1 MAYKGILYDNNK
13 FEIIEYNDP
22 NAKYEM
28 QGSYSFIENSKSG
41 IFIVRK
47 TKEEVLQSFF
57 LKFVNKIA
65 KANEDII
72 NYKKILKII
81 NNELNR

>member
-1 MAYKGILYDNNK
+1 MAYKGILYDDNK

-28 QGSYSFIENSKSG
+28 QDSYSFIDDGKSG

-65 KANEDII
+65 KSTEDII

-81 NNELNR
+81 TNEFNR

>member
-1 MAYKGILYDNNK
+1 MFFDEA
-13 FEIIEYNDP
+13 IIFFRIP
-22 NAKYEM
+22 
-28 QGSYSFIENSKSG
+28 

-65 KANEDII
+65 KSTEDII

-81 NNELNR
+81 TNEFNR

>member
-1 MAYKGILYDNNK
+1 MAYKGILYDDNK

-22 NAKYEM
+22 IAKYEM
-28 QGSYSFIENSKSG
+28 QDSYSFIENGKSG

-47 TKEEVLQSFF
+47 TKEEVLQSF
-57 LKFVNKIA
+57 LKKFIDKIA
-65 KANEDII
+65 KSTEDIV

-81 NNELNR
+81 NDEFNR

>member
-28 QGSYSFIENSKSG
+28 QGSYSFIENGKSG

-65 KANEDII
+65 KSTEDII

-81 NNELNR
+81 NDEFNR

>member
-28 QGSYSFIENSKSG
+28 QGSYSFIENGKSG

-47 TKEEVLQSFF
+47 TKEEVLQSF
-57 LKFVNKIA
+57 LKKFIDKID
-65 KANEDII
+65 KSTEDII
-72 NYKKILKII
+72 NCKKILKMI
-81 NNELNR
+81 NKELNR

>member
-1 MAYKGILYDNNK
+1 MAYKGILYDDNK

-28 QGSYSFIENSKSG
+28 QDSYSFIENGKSG

-47 TKEEVLQSFF
+47 TKEEVLQSF
-57 LKFVNKIA
+57 LKKFTDKIA
-65 KANEDII
+65 KSTEDII
-72 NYKKILKII
+72 NYKKIIKII
-81 NNELNR
+81 NKELNR

>member
-1 MAYKGILYDNNK
+1 MAYKGILYDDNK

-28 QGSYSFIENSKSG
+28 QDSYSFIENSKSG

-57 LKFVNKIA
+57 LKFINKIA
-65 KANEDII
+65 KSTEDII

-81 NNELNR
+81 NNEFNR

>member
-22 NAKYEM
+22 NVKYEM
-28 QGSYSFIENSKSG
+28 QGSYSFIENGKSG

-57 LKFVNKIA
+57 
-65 KANEDII
+65 
-72 NYKKILKII
+72 
-81 NNELNR
+81 

>member
-1 MAYKGILYDNNK
+1 MAYKGILYDDNK

-28 QGSYSFIENSKSG
+28 QDSYSFIENGKSG

-47 TKEEVLQSFF
+47 TKEEVLQSF
-57 LKFVNKIA
+57 LKKFTDKIA
-65 KANEDII
+65 KSTEDII
-72 NYKKILKII
+72 NYKKILKMI
-81 NNELNR
+81 NKELNR

>member
-1 MAYKGILYDNNK
+1 MAYKGILYDDNK

-28 QGSYSFIENSKSG
+28 QDSYSFIENGKSG

-65 KANEDII
+65 KSTEDII

-81 NNELNR
+81 TNEFNR

>member
-1 MAYKGILYDNNK
+1 MAYKGILYDDNK

-28 QGSYSFIENSKSG
+28 QGSYSFIENGKSG

-47 TKEEVLQSFF
+47 TKEEVLQSF
-57 LKFVNKIA
+57 LKKFIDKIA
-65 KANEDII
+65 KSTEDIV

>member
-1 MAYKGILYDNNK
+1 MAYKGILYDDNK

-28 QGSYSFIENSKSG
+28 QGSYSFIENGKSG

-47 TKEEVLQSFF
+47 TKEEVLQSF
-57 LKFVNKIA
+57 LKKFIDKIA
-65 KANEDII
+65 KSIEDII

-81 NNELNR
+81 NKELNR

>member
-13 FEIIEYNDP
+13 FEIIKYNDP

-28 QGSYSFIENSKSG
+28 QDSYSFIENGKSG

-47 TKEEVLQSFF
+47 TKEEVLQSF
-57 LKFVNKIA
+57 LKKFIDKIA
-65 KANEDII
+65 KSTEDII

-81 NNELNR
+81 NKELNR

>member
-1 MAYKGILYDNNK
+1 MAYKGILYDDNK
-13 FEIIEYNDP
+13 FEVIEYNDP
-22 NAKYEM
+22 KAKYEM
-28 QGSYSFIENSKSG
+28 QDSYSFIENGKSG

-65 KANEDII
+65 KSAEDII

-81 NNELNR
+81 SNEFNR

>member
-1 MAYKGILYDNNK
+1 MAYKGILYDDNK

-28 QGSYSFIENSKSG
+28 QDSYSFIENGKSG

-65 KANEDII
+65 KSNEDII

-81 NNELNR
+81 NDEFNR

>member
-28 QGSYSFIENSKSG
+28 QGSYSFIENGKSG

-47 TKEEVLQSFF
+47 TKEEVLQSF
-57 LKFVNKIA
+57 LKKFIDKIA
-65 KANEDII
+65 KSTEDII
-72 NYKKILKII
+72 NYKKILKMI
-81 NNELNR
+81 NKELNR

>member
-28 QGSYSFIENSKSG
+28 QGIYSFIENDKSG

-57 LKFVNKIA
+57 KKFVNKIA
-65 KANEDII
+65 KSTEDII
-72 NYKKILKII
+72 NYKKILKMI
-81 NNELNR
+81 NDEFNR

>member
-28 QGSYSFIENSKSG
+28 QDSYSFIENGKSG

-47 TKEEVLQSFF
+47 TKEEVLQSF
-57 LKFVNKIA
+57 LKKIIDKIA
-65 KANEDII
+65 KSTEDIV

-81 NNELNR
+81 NDEFNR

>member
-1 MAYKGILYDNNK
+1 MVYKGILYDDNK

-28 QGSYSFIENSKSG
+28 QGSYSFIENGKSG

-47 TKEEVLQSFF
+47 TKEEVLQSF
-57 LKFVNKIA
+57 LKNFIDKIA
-65 KANEDII
+65 KSNEDII

-81 NNELNR
+81 NNELNQ

>member
-28 QGSYSFIENSKSG
+28 QDSYSFIENGKSG

-65 KANEDII
+65 KSTEDII
-72 NYKKILKII
+72 NYKKILKMI
-81 NNELNR
+81 NKELNR

>member
-1 MAYKGILYDNNK
+1 MAYKGILYDDNK

-28 QGSYSFIENSKSG
+28 QDSYSFIENGKSG

-47 TKEEVLQSFF
+47 TKEEVLSMQAE
-57 LKFVNKIA
+57 KG
-65 KANEDII
+65 
-72 NYKKILKII
+72 KILIQNSLLSCEKEALKSQIER
-81 NNELNR
+81 NKLLM

>member
-1 MAYKGILYDNNK
+1 MAYKGILYDDNK

-28 QGSYSFIENSKSG
+28 QGSYSFIENGKSG

-47 TKEEVLQSFF
+47 TKEEVLQSF
-57 LKFVNKIA
+57 LKKIIDKIA
-65 KANEDII
+65 KSNEDII
-72 NYKKILKII
+72 NYKKILKMI
-81 NNELNR
+81 NKELNR

>member
-28 QGSYSFIENSKSG
+28 QGSYSFIDNGKSG

-47 TKEEVLQSFF
+47 TKEEVLQSF
-57 LKFVNKIA
+57 LKNFIDKIA
-65 KANEDII
+65 KSNKDII

>member
-1 MAYKGILYDNNK
+1 MAYKGILYDDNK

-28 QGSYSFIENSKSG
+28 QDSYSFIENGKSG

-65 KANEDII
+65 KSTEDII

-81 NNELNR
+81 TNEFNL

>member
-22 NAKYEM
+22 SAKYEM
-28 QGSYSFIENSKSG
+28 QGSYSLIENGKSG

-47 TKEEVLQSFF
+47 TKEEVLQSF
-57 LKFVNKIA
+57 LKKFIDKIA
-65 KANEDII
+65 KSNEDII

-81 NNELNR
+81 NDEFNR

>member
-1 MAYKGILYDNNK
+1 MAYKGILYDDNK

-28 QGSYSFIENSKSG
+28 QDSYSFIENGKSG

-65 KANEDII
+65 KSTEDII

-81 NNELNR
+81 SNEFNR

>member
-28 QGSYSFIENSKSG
+28 QRI
-41 IFIVRK
+41 
-47 TKEEVLQSFF
+47 
-57 LKFVNKIA
+57 
-65 KANEDII
+65 
-72 NYKKILKII
+72 
-81 NNELNR
+81 

>member
-1 MAYKGILYDNNK
+1 MAYKGILYDDNK
-13 FEIIEYNDP
+13 FEVIEYNDP

-28 QGSYSFIENSKSG
+28 QDSYSFIDNGKSG

-65 KANEDII
+65 KSTEDII

-81 NNELNR
+81 SNEFNR

>member
-1 MAYKGILYDNNK
+1 MAYKGILYDDNK
-13 FEIIEYNDP
+13 FEVIEYNDP

-28 QGSYSFIENSKSG
+28 QDSYSFIENGKSG

-65 KANEDII
+65 KSTEDII

-81 NNELNR
+81 SNEFNR

>member
-28 QGSYSFIENSKSG
+28 QNSYSFIENGKSG

-47 TKEEVLQSFF
+47 TKEEVLQSF
-57 LKFVNKIA
+57 LKKFIDKIA
-65 KANEDII
+65 KSTEDII

-81 NNELNR
+81 NDELNR

>member
-1 MAYKGILYDNNK
+1 MAYKGILYDDNK

-22 NAKYEM
+22 DTKYEM
-28 QGSYSFIENSKSG
+28 QDSYSFIENGKSG

-57 LKFVNKIA
+57 LKFVDKIA
-65 KANEDII
+65 KSTEDII

-81 NNELNR
+81 SNEFNR

>member
-1 MAYKGILYDNNK
+1 MVYKGILYDDNK

-28 QGSYSFIENSKSG
+28 QGSYSFIENGKSG

-47 TKEEVLQSFF
+47 TKEEVLQSF
-57 LKFVNKIA
+57 LKKFIDKIA
-65 KANEDII
+65 KSTEDII
-72 NYKKILKII
+72 NYKKILKMI
-81 NNELNR
+81 NKELNR

>member
-1 MAYKGILYDNNK
+1 MAYKGILYDDNK

-28 QGSYSFIENSKSG
+28 QGSYSFIDNGKSG

-47 TKEEVLQSFF
+47 TKEEVLQSF
-57 LKFVNKIA
+57 LKNFIDKIA
-65 KANEDII
+65 KSTEDII
-72 NYKKILKII
+72 NYKKILKMI
-81 NNELNR
+81 NKELNR

>member
-1 MAYKGILYDNNK
+1 MAYKGILYDDNK

-28 QGSYSFIENSKSG
+28 QDSYSFIDNGKSG

-65 KANEDII
+65 KSTEDII

-81 NNELNR
+81 SNEFNR